1 MARTDKRNG
10 MTAAALFAVTGGMV
24 GLAFAS
30 VPLYQLFCQVT
41 GYGGTPKIGAAVLEA
56 VVSERVIKIRF
67 DANTDGKLPWVFKPN
82 QRQVTVKL
90 GESRLA
96 FYTAKNMGEQPVTG
110 TATYNVAPYKA
121 AKYFSKIDCFC
132 FSEQTLAPG
141 EEVSMPV
148 EFIVDPEIFNDLNT
162 RELRTITVS
171 YTFFSTSAGE
181 TYVDGK
187 TSNARVRRTTKET
200 VKNVPSNSS

>member
-1 MARTDKRNG
+1 MARTHKRNG

-41 GYGGTPKIGAAVLEA
+41 GYGGTPKIGAIASEA
-56 VVSERVIKIRF
+56 VVSDRVIKIRF
-67 DANTDGKLPWVFKPN
+67 DANTNGELPWVFKPK

-96 FYTAKNMGEQPVTG
+96 FYTAKNMGERAVTG

-141 EEVSMPV
+141 EELPMPV
-148 EFIVDPEIFNDLNT
+148 EFIVDPEIFNDPNT
-162 RELRTITVS
+162 RELRTITLS
-171 YTFFSTSAGE
+171 YTFFPTTAGE
-181 TYVDGK
+181 PPVDDK
-187 TSNARVRRTTKET
+187 TSNARVHRTTKEAAQ
-200 VKNVPSNSS
+200 NPSPNSS